1 MDRHWR
7 VPQAG
12 WCPPVSAPSPKPAVG
27 QPSVPTTEQGLF
39 GAYVRELFAFVLS
52 DSEGRGG
59 GADAGKEAALL
70 RSRSERDAQA
80 DRGVPPSGGVQAP
93 SRDPA
98 ETRVQPAAP
107 VLPDAR
113 RRAAELGLQTVAGA
127 WPDGALGELGELL
140 DFTAAVELLWA
151 TPQPA
156 GTEMHRARSALDE
169 RLDAA
174 VRLLS
179 SSMYAMARAQGLPE
193 EVLDRGGAEF
203 ASFLGERLFRDG
215 NRVFASQR
223 QSIIDAQHQL
233 SGRPGPNP
241 RVRCIAF
248 GIKDGRGAIVSKA
261 IVEADVQHGGVG

>member
-1 MDRHWR
+1 M
-7 VPQAG
+7 
-12 WCPPVSAPSPKPAVG
+12 SAPSPKPAAG
-27 QPSVPTTEQGLF
+27 QPQPPAAEQVLF

-52 DSEGRGG
+52 DSEVRAG

-70 RSRSERDAQA
+70 RSRSERDVQA
-80 DRGVPPSGGVQAP
+80 DRGVPSTAGVQAAP
-93 SRDPA
+93 S
-98 ETRVQPAAP
+98 TPAATRIQP
-107 VLPDAR
+107 VAPVVPNAR
-113 RRAAELGLQTVAGA
+113 RRAAELGLQTIAEA
-127 WPDGALGELGELL
+127 WPDGAMGELGELL

-156 GTEMHRARSALDE
+156 DTEMHRARSAMDE

-179 SSMYAMARAQGLPE
+179 SSMYATARAQGLPE

-248 GIKDGRGAIVSKA
+248 GIRDARGAIVSKA